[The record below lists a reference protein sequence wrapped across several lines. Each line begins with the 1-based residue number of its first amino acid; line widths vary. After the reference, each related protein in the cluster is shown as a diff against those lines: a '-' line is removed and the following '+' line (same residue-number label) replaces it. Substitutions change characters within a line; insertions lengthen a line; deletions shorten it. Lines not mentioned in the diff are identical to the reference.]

1 MQKLVNFFN
10 DITTRYSFYFVG
22 IQGICTWIFIFSTI
36 MFTGWIFGGTNP
48 NGGGIIFAILTVL
61 FYVTIAFA
69 YAIYSLLITIKLVK
83 KERINPQFRIENNF
97 IKKPITRIIA
107 TILFIFGSLTWIGYM
122 ITYFH
127 TILTIEM
134 TLGTLKSFYIPIIIL
149 LIGYY
154 IYKNRNKFFE
164 KNIWSK
170 ILFYTIEI
178 ILLAGLLCIYDTSDV
193 LLYPA
198 IPYTILLHWIYEKIN
213 KFIESNGG

>member
-1 MQKLVNFFN
+1 MKKV
-10 DITTRYSFYFVG
+10 V
-22 IQGICTWIFIFSTI
+22 I
-36 MFTGWIFGGTNP
+36 M
-48 NGGGIIFAILTVL
+48 IISILTVL

-149 LIGYY
+149 LPVEALLLIINNRRIGD
-154 IYKNRNKFFE
+154 
-164 KNIWSK
+164 IWAK
-170 ILFYTIEI
+170 
-178 ILLAGLLCIYDTSDV
+178 TSIV
-193 LLYPA
+193 YNNCN
-198 IPYTILLHWIYEKIN
+198 IN
-213 KFIESNGG
+213 KRKN